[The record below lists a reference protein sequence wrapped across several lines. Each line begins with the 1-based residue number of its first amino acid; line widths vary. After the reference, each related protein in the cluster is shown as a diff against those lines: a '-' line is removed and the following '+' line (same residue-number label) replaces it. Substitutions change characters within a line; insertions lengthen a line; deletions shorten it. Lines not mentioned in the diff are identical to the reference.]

1 MSAAAVNG
9 LNLTAIILAVF
20 GACVCLYA
28 ARVCNP
34 RKKYFY
40 IFAAFILLYF
50 AGVYVGAWF
59 GEWYVL
65 RSGILTRIGVIAL
78 IGLITGWVI
87 IDLGECRRG

>member
-34 RKKYFY
+34 RKKFFH
-40 IFAAFILLYF
+40 IFAAFILFYF
-50 AGVYVGAWF
+50 GAVYVGASL

-78 IGLITGWVI
+78 IGLITGWVV
-87 IDLGECRRG
+87 IDLGECKRE